1 MSQAEVGKVLWIPPV
16 GWELGY
22 FFWGWLC
29 DRMCRASADPLRALR
44 RLMAAAVLLGLPLAL
59 VPWTHRFSLVLGE
72 MFLAMFVAG
81 GFIILAMAYAAETY
95 SGAHSGLIAGLGA
108 GAWSGVVA
116 LLMPLFG
123 RLFDLH
129 RADAAFV
136 LAALSP
142 VLGYGL
148 WLWASRQTADKLRT

>member
-1 MSQAEVGKVLWIPPV
+1 
-16 GWELGY
+16 
-22 FFWGWLC
+22 
-29 DRMCRASADPLRALR
+29 
-44 RLMAAAVLLGLPLAL
+44 
-59 VPWTHRFSLVLGE
+59 
-72 MFLAMFVAG
+72 
-81 GFIILAMAYAAETY
+81 MAYATETY

-108 GAWSGVVA
+108 GAWSGAVA

-129 RADAAFV
+129 RADSAFV

-148 WLWASRQTADKLRT
+148 WLWASRQSADRLWI